1 MEQIMKLGNIELE
14 NIISSNISTILWFYL
29 VIKTIN
35 KGEKFE

>member
-1 MEQIMKLGNIELE
+1 MKLGNIELE